1 MSLPTLK
8 VEGVMPM
15 QSNNENSQSSDHFAW
30 LWLAIGAI
38 LLPFANIQTVWPI
51 AAWLSPVFLMRFS
64 RTCPFK
70 VGLPLTLAAQ
80 ISACAI
86 GMRNDYTAIPAGP
99 LLIGAILIYGL
110 LFWLPLLL
118 DRLLVAHL
126 PGVFRTLVFPLTAV
140 TLNYLLLFTPFH
152 TLGSPAYTQYGNL
165 TLMQLVSLTGIWGLT
180 FLISWLAP
188 VINEIWERGATPY
201 VLRYSLLPFVL
212 VFVGVLVYGS
222 ARLTFT
228 PTAPVVR
235 VAGLTPDRTLWTYL
249 PVADIARSTDGERS
263 ELHPKLMQIVAD
275 LLSRSRQEAQAG
287 AKIITWSETAAFVL
301 QEDELTVLEQ
311 AHTLAREENVYLQIG
326 IMVIRHTQEF
336 PYGEN
341 RAIMIDPAGSIIWD
355 YHKAFPVPSGDGQE
369 IAPGPAI
376 VPTIQTPFGRLAN
389 MICFDMDLVP
399 YPRQAGLAKVGLML
413 VPADDWLAIENDH
426 ANSAVYRAI
435 ENGFSMIRP
444 TSKGVSLAV
453 DPLGRELARGEYY
466 TTDRLTIVAEVPVQ
480 ALPTLYS
487 QIGDV
492 FAYAC
497 ILTLVVVTIVRFVRR
512 KRVTADFP
520 STT

>member
-1 MSLPTLK
+1 
-8 VEGVMPM
+8 M
-15 QSNNENSQSSDHFAW
+15 QSNNVTPQPSDHLTW

-38 LLPFANIQTVWPI
+38 FLPFANIQTVWPI

-64 RTCPFK
+64 RTRPLK
-70 VGLPLTLAAQ
+70 VGLPLILAAQ
-80 ISACAI
+80 ICAIAI

-99 LLIGAILIYGL
+99 LLIGVILVYGL
-110 LFWLPLLL
+110 LFWLPFLL

-126 PGVFRTLVFPLTAV
+126 QGVPRILVFPLAAV

-152 TLGSPAYTQYGNL
+152 TFGSPAYTQYGNL
-165 TLMQLVSLTGIWGLT
+165 PLMQLVSLTGIWGLT

-188 VINEIWERGATPY
+188 VINEVWERGATPN
-201 VLRYSLLPFVL
+201 VLRYSLLPFAL
-212 VFVGVLVYGS
+212 VFVSVLVYGS
-222 ARLTFT
+222 VRLTFT
-228 PTAPVVR
+228 PIASVVR
-235 VAGLTPDRTLWTYL
+235 VAGLTPDRALWSYL
-249 PVADIARSTDGERS
+249 PVADIARSNDAERS
-263 ELHPKLMQIVAD
+263 ALHPKLMQIVAE

-301 QEDELTVLEQ
+301 QEDEQTVLEQ
-311 AHTLAREENVYLQIG
+311 ARTLARDENVYLQIG
-326 IMVIRHTQEF
+326 IMVIRHTQQF
-336 PYGEN
+336 PFGEN
-341 RAIMIDPAGSIIWD
+341 RAIMIDPDGSVAWD

-376 VPTIQTPFGRLAN
+376 IPTIQTPLGRLAN
-389 MICFDMDLVP
+389 AICFDLDWVP
-399 YPRQAGLAKVGLML
+399 YPRQAGLAQVGLML

-426 ANSAVYRAI
+426 AISAVYRAI

-444 TSKGVSLAV
+444 TSKGISLAV

-492 FAYAC
+492 VAYAC
-497 ILTLVVVTIVRFVRR
+497 IFALFNVTILGFVRR
-512 KRVTADFP
+512 RRVTVISP
-520 STT
+520 RTV